1 MGLTGDW
8 TVPSSATAVLKP
20 ARRVSAAQPKRG
32 IGPVASWLFGC
43 CTLILLLVVIG
54 GITRL
59 TLSCLSITEWKP
71 VVGILPPLSPSDWA
85 TEFAKYKQIPEYRV
99 VHYAMSLDEFK
110 TIYFWEYLHRLLG
123 RLVGIAYGVP
133 FVWFLLR
140 RQLPRSLV
148 LPLAVIL
155 LLGFGQGALG
165 WYMVESGLADRT
177 EVSQYRLVA
186 HLALA
191 LGIYAAILWLALG
204 IVRIPRPDR
213 RFVRSHP
220 TQNPMAGL
228 DPAIHV
234 SNAASKVVGG
244 RAKPGHGVVMG
255 GESRR
260 LVLEPSPAWRRA
272 AEIIILLVA
281 VTIAAGGLVAGT
293 HAGLIHNTFPLM
305 DGRVVPA
312 DYARLHPF
320 ILNWFEN
327 VAAIQ
332 FDHRLL
338 ALATAVLIVL
348 AWTAGL
354 RAALP
359 RRCRLALHALLAA
372 AVLQVALGI
381 TTLVLVVPIPLAVA
395 HQAGA
400 IVLLTAALVLRHMMR
415 SAP

>member
-1 MGLTGDW
+1 M
-8 TVPSSATAVLKP
+8 
-20 ARRVSAAQPKRG
+20 
-32 IGPVASWLFGC
+32 
-43 CTLILLLVVIG
+43 VVIG

-59 TLSCLSITEWKP
+59 TLSGLSITEWKP
-71 VVGILPPLSPSDWA
+71 VVGVLPPLSAADWA
-85 TEFAKYKQIPEYRV
+85 AEFAKYKEIPQYRLI
-99 VHYAMSLDEFK
+99 HYTMSLDEFK

-123 RLVGIAYGVP
+123 RLVGVAYAVP
-133 FVWFLLR
+133 FVWFFLR
-140 RQLPRSLV
+140 RRLPRSLV
-148 LPLAVIL
+148 LPLAGIL

-165 WYMVESGLADRT
+165 WYMVESGLADRA

-186 HLALA
+186 HLVLA
-191 LGIYAAILWLALG
+191 LGIYVAILWVALG
-204 IVRIPRPDR
+204 IIRGPPPPLRGEREGPVAKQGEGEVGGAVPPTLGPPHPALSPRP
-213 RFVRSHP
+213 
-220 TQNPMAGL
+220 A
-228 DPAIHV
+228 
-234 SNAASKVVGG
+234 
-244 RAKPGHGVVMG
+244 G
-255 GESRR
+255 GEGFKPAAFPFGR
-260 LVLEPSPAWRRA
+260 AWRRA